1 MNSPVSLLTTSL
13 ATFLQLYLILLFVRI
28 LLTWFPTVDW
38 MNKIVETLSPITD
51 PYLNVFRSFIPSVG
65 GLDLSPILAF
75 LVLQVLIAVFQSI
88 TPTAVGF

>member
-1 MNSPVSLLTTSL
+1 MSSPIALLTTSL

-38 MNKIVETLSPITD
+38 MNRIVETLSPVTD
-51 PYLNVFRSFIPSVG
+51 PYLNVFRSFIPPVG

-75 LVLQVLIAVFQSI
+75 LVLQVLISIFQSVSPVSV
-88 TPTAVGF
+88 TF